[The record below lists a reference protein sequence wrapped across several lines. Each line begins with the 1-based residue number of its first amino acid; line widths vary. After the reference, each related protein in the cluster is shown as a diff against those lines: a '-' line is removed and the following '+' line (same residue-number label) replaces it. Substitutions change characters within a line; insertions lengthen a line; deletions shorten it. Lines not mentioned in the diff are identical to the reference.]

1 MLQKV
6 QSYIQAHRLLQPGS
20 PVVVGVSGGADS
32 VALWHVLRSLGY
44 DCAMAHCN
52 FHLRG
57 AESDRDEQFVRR
69 LAEEHGTP
77 FYKTDFDTTTYAAQH
92 GISIEMAARD
102 LRYAWFDGL
111 RQRLHAQAIAV
122 AHHADDNIETLLLNL
137 VRGTGL
143 RGLTGIPRRNGAVVR
158 PLLGCSRQEIE
169 QYLADHHLP
178 HVTDSTNV
186 SPDYRRNRVR
196 HAVLPLLESINPAMR
211 TTLYATMERLD
222 EAYTLYR
229 QSVDLADRDIV
240 TRTSDGGMTLRI
252 DRLSSHPACRTLLF
266 EWLRPYGFSP
276 ATIRQ
281 VADSLTGEAGTLF
294 YSPTHSLLKD
304 RECLIVQPH
313 REDCHE
319 TEFHIGA
326 GTARLHIPLNMRF
339 TRLERDAQFQPSKAP
354 HTVHVD
360 FDRLTFPLT
369 LRHWREGDAFRPF
382 GMTGMKKVSDFFID
396 RKLSR
401 FDKERCW
408 LLLSGNDIVWIVGLR
423 TDDRFKVTPRTRHVL
438 EIAIEPES

>member
-6 QSYIQAHRLLQPGS
+6 QSYIQTHRLLQPGS
-20 PVVVGVSGGADS
+20 TVVVGISGGADS

-44 DCAMAHCN
+44 DCVMAHCN

-57 AESDRDEQFVRR
+57 GEADRDEQFVRH
-69 LAEEHGTP
+69 LAEEYGTP
-77 FYKTDFDTTTYAAQH
+77 FYKTDFDTTAYAARH
-92 GISIEMAARD
+92 GLSIEMAARD
-102 LRYAWFDGL
+102 LRYAWFENL

-122 AHHADDNIETLLLNL
+122 AHHADDDIETLLLNL

-143 RGLTGIPRRNGAVVR
+143 RGLCGIPRRNGAVVR
-158 PLLGCSRQEIE
+158 PLLCCSRQEIE

-178 HVTDSTNV
+178 HVTDSTNA
-186 SPDYRRNRVR
+186 SLDYRRNQVR
-196 HAVLPLLESINPAMR
+196 HAVLPLLETINPAVR
-211 TTLYATMERLD
+211 HTLYATVERLG
-222 EAYTLYR
+222 ETYTLYR
-229 QSVDLADRDIV
+229 QSVDLAARDIV
-240 TRTSDGGMTLRI
+240 TRTDDGGITLYI
-252 DRLSSHPACRTLLF
+252 DRLASHPACRTLLF
-266 EWLRPYGFSP
+266 EWLQPYGFSP

-281 VADSLTGEAGTLF
+281 VADSLAGESGTLF
-294 YSPTHSLLKD
+294 HSPTHSLLKD
-304 RECLIVQPH
+304 RECLIVQPRSEDDSKQEYRIEAGITRL
-313 REDCHE
+313 REPLPM
-319 TEFHIGA
+319 
-326 GTARLHIPLNMRF
+326 RL
-339 TRLERDAQFQPSKAP
+339 TRLERDAHFQPSKAP

-423 TDDRFKVTPRTRHVL
+423 TDDRFKVTSHTRRML
-438 EIAIEPES
+438 EITVEPGE

>member
-6 QSYIQAHRLLQPGS
+6 QSYIQTYRLLQPGS

-32 VALWHVLRSLGY
+32 VALWHVLRSLGF
-44 DCAMAHCN
+44 DCVAAHCN

-102 LRYAWFDGL
+102 LRYTWFDGL

-143 RGLTGIPRRNGAVVR
+143 RGLTGIPRCNGAVVR
-158 PLLGCSRQEIE
+158 PLLGCSRLEIE

-252 DRLSSHPACRTLLF
+252 DRLASHPACRTLLF
-266 EWLRPYGFSP
+266 EWLHPYGFSP

-294 YSPTHSLLKD
+294 HSPTHSLLKD

-313 REDCHE
+313 RVDCHE
-319 TEFHIGA
+319 AEFHIGA
-326 GTARLHIPLNMRF
+326 GTDRLHVPLNIRL
-339 TRLERDAQFQPSKAP
+339 TRLERNAQFQPSKAP